1 MQLETSRCYAQI
13 DLDALAEN
21 RRLLRAGIP
30 EGCRLMYILKADGY
44 GHGAVAVAKALERDA
59 GADWIGVACLSEALE
74 LRRAGITREVL
85 ILGYTPPEFA
95 AELAENNIT
104 QALISP
110 AYVARLS
117 QVAQEKGVTV
127 PCHMA
132 VDTGMSRI
140 GYLYGTGDPAQE
152 LEAIA
157 GAYRMPG
164 LRITGIF
171 THFSSGYSQEREDV
185 EFTQMQYD
193 RFAAV
198 CQGLAGMGIDP
209 GLRHCCNSPATVNCP
224 QYAMDMCRVGTVLY
238 GLLPDTAMVTQ
249 RPFIPVMT
257 WKARV
262 AMVKE
267 VQPGAYVSYNRTYQ
281 VQGQPVRLAVITAG
295 DADGYFKLL
304 SGGLGRVKIRGH
316 VCQVV
321 GRVCMDMMMVDVTA
335 YPGIRAEDEVILL
348 GGQGEDRV
356 PCEWLFRPLSPLG
369 PSAITCSV
377 RGRVPRLYSPV
388 ND

>member
-164 LRITGIF
+164 LKITGIF

-185 EFTQMQYD
+185 
-193 RFAAV
+193 
-198 CQGLAGMGIDP
+198 
-209 GLRHCCNSPATVNCP
+209 
-224 QYAMDMCRVGTVLY
+224 
-238 GLLPDTAMVTQ
+238 
-249 RPFIPVMT
+249 
-257 WKARV
+257 
-262 AMVKE
+262 
-267 VQPGAYVSYNRTYQ
+267 
-281 VQGQPVRLAVITAG
+281 
-295 DADGYFKLL
+295 
-304 SGGLGRVKIRGH
+304 
-316 VCQVV
+316 
-321 GRVCMDMMMVDVTA
+321 
-335 YPGIRAEDEVILL
+335 
-348 GGQGEDRV
+348 
-356 PCEWLFRPLSPLG
+356 
-369 PSAITCSV
+369 
-377 RGRVPRLYSPV
+377 
-388 ND
+388 